1 MAVVLLLGFGEGQD
15 FEYPTRG
22 VIENI
27 FLWFFFFF
35 SQSSLGKFHYN
46 WLMDKPLKQKVD

>member
-22 VIENI
+22 VIVNI
-27 FLWFFFFF
+27 FFF